1 MNPKSITMKTLTLN
15 RITLAAFAVL
25 FSLFITSCQKEA
37 SLTSTEETV
46 SEEEAATLSDE
57 STQAEASFDDAD
69 DIAFTAADEEGNAGG
84 FGVEG
89 RPSGDQN
96 RIFLPNFF
104 ELRERIGDCA
114 TITVTPNDSTYPKR
128 VVIDFGDSCLGRD
141 GKVRSG
147 KLVLD
152 FTGPFRRPGSVV
164 TLEFVRYHVNRVH
177 IEGRK
182 IFKNL
187 SEPPVHK
194 WSIAIDDGKVT
205 FPSGRG
211 YKYEGIKTV
220 TQIAG
225 MQTARV
231 WDDVYKITTR
241 SSTKF
246 NNNWTVNINT
256 EDPLIK
262 KVACHW
268 ISEGTLKI
276 KINDRVLKLD
286 FGFPNNGDCD
296 NKALLSWNYGNSQ
309 RIVILP

>member
-1 MNPKSITMKTLTLN
+1 MKTLKLN

-37 SLTSTEETV
+37 SLSSPEETV
-46 SEEEAATLSDE
+46 NEEEAATLSDE
-57 STQAEASFDDAD
+57 SSVAEASFDDAD

-89 RPSGDQN
+89 RSAGGDQG

-114 TITVTPNDSTYPKR
+114 TITVTSNDSTYPKR

-152 FTGPFRRPGSVV
+152 FTGPIRRPGSIV

-211 YKYEGIKTV
+211 YRYEGIKTV
-220 TQIAG
+220 TQIG
-225 MQTARV
+225 GILTARV
-231 WDDVYKITTR
+231 WDDVYKMTTR
-241 SSTKF
+241 SSTRF
-246 NNNWTVNINT
+246 NNSWTVNITT

-262 KVACHW
+262 KVACRW

-276 KINDRVLKLD
+276 RINDRVLKLD
-286 FGFPNNGDCD
+286 FGFPNNGNCD
-296 NKALLSWNYGNSQ
+296 NKALLSWNNGNSQ

>member
-1 MNPKSITMKTLTLN
+1 MKTLKLN

-37 SLTSTEETV
+37 SLSSPEETV
-46 SEEEAATLSDE
+46 NEEEAATLSDE
-57 STQAEASFDDAD
+57 SSVAEASFDDAD

-89 RPSGDQN
+89 RSAGGDQD

-152 FTGPFRRPGSVV
+152 FTGPIRRPGSIV

-211 YKYEGIKTV
+211 YRYEGIKTV
-220 TQIAG
+220 TQIG
-225 MQTARV
+225 GILTARV
-231 WDDVYKITTR
+231 WDDVYKMTTR
-241 SSTKF
+241 SSTRF
-246 NNNWTVNINT
+246 NNSWTVNITT

-262 KVACHW
+262 KVACRW

-276 KINDRVLKLD
+276 RINDRVLKLD
-286 FGFPNNGDCD
+286 FGFPNNGNCD
-296 NKALLSWNYGNSQ
+296 NKALLSWNNGNSQ